1 VLQSNTFTLDATTM
15 ILDSTTNNGTIR
27 LGSGGGPSSATDTG
41 TAGIYM
47 DGGGNFNIVGGSSG
61 NAYLRYAAAGID
73 MAGTFTNT
81 GTIKGGTLQT
91 TAGFA
96 KVTDTSGLTPPASDS
111 SYKTLEDTVFTTAQ
125 DLGSSSGTS
134 ITSIDIKAL
143 GTGNN
148 PTYAPQHGTPIKLNM
163 DLRCTAG
170 SVLYGRMEMQVSQ
183 SVDGTTFPNSSRESY
198 TFTNIPA
205 HASTFEEFSQTINP
219 ISSVDL
225 IRVKFKSLDSQGTS
239 GGSSEPQG
247 DGDFDTASNV
257 FIKDLEVN
265 SMQSQ
270 TDVNET
276 GIMIATGPDD
286 YTLLTA
292 GSSYF
297 SNLVEMA
304 GDLKI
309 EGKPYKPGGGSWFT
323 PSDERLKNITNEFN
337 DGLSIIN
344 EIKPLRYEYKDD
356 ENKEEHIGIIA
367 QELERVAPYAV
378 TKLKSDEYKLDD
390 MRVVNE
396 SNMIYILINSVKELS
411 EKVKELEDEI
421 RLIKTT

>member
-1 VLQSNTFTLDATTM
+1 M
-15 ILDSTTNNGTIR
+15 DSTANSGTIR
-27 LGSGGGPSSATDTG
+27 LGSGGGPTGSEDT
-41 TAGIYM
+41 TTQGIYM
-47 DGGGNFNIVGGSSG
+47 DGTGKFNLVGGTADSVAAHFRYGSSG
-61 NAYLRYAAAGID
+61 ID
-73 MAGTFTNT
+73 MTGTFTNS

-96 KVTDTSGLTPPASDS
+96 KVSDTSGLTPPTSDS
-111 SYKTLEDTVFTTAQ
+111 SYKTLRDTVFTTAE
-125 DLGSSSGTS
+125 DLGSSSGTNLEVAN
-134 ITSIDIKAL
+134 IFAL
-143 GTGNN
+143 GSGNN
-148 PTYAPQHGTPIKLNM
+148 PTYEPTHGTPIKLEIP
-163 DLRCTAG
+163 LRSTTTAG
-170 SVLYGRMEMQVSQ
+170 VLYGRVEMQVSQ
-183 SVDGTTFPNSSRESY
+183 STDEGSSFGNAGLESY
-198 TFTNIPA
+198 TFTNIPN
-205 HASTFEEFSQTINP
+205 HASTFETFTQTINP
-219 ISSVDL
+219 IKDADY
-225 IRVKFKSLDSQGTS
+225 IRLKFRSLQSQASS

-247 DGDFDTASNV
+247 DSAFDTDSNC
-257 FIKDLEVN
+257 FIKDLKVY

-276 GIMIATGPDD
+276 GIMISTGPDD

-297 SNLVEMA
+297 SNLVEMG

-344 EIKPLRYEYKDD
+344 KIKPLRYEYKDD

-411 EKVKELEDEI
+411 EKVNELEDEI